1 MRFRVV
7 AEAEDK
13 TLAESLQ
20 ETVKSVLGA
29 SGDKLVVLDG
39 KHFGEGHASQMPMHT
54 LRCFISS
61 LLTASGD
68 PKAAEFLRNGTIFLL
83 SDGRNLRTNQDM
95 KKELKKGIKP
105 LTGIC
110 NRKGIIELRTVFHMR
125 EYTGSGTCVQRSRKI
140 LHSQLAEPLENWLIV
155 KPKAM
160 TLPVRERKFID
171 LPGDS
176 SSRCL
181 ANVPL
186 GSLCSSPFCMSKD
199 SSSEFLKTQEL
210 QISGRA

>member
-1 MRFRVV
+1 MRFKVV
-7 AEAEDK
+7 AEAQGK
-13 TLAESLQ
+13 TVAESLQ
-20 ETVKSVLGA
+20 EAVKSVLGA
-29 SGDKLVVLDG
+29 SVVLDG
-39 KHFGEGHASQMPMHT
+39 KHFGEGHASQMPMPT

-61 LLTASGD
+61 LLAANAD
-68 PKAAEFLRNGTIFLL
+68 AKAAEFLTNGTIFLL
-83 SDGRNLRTNQDM
+83 SDGRNSRTNVDM

-125 EYTGSGTCVQRSRKI
+125 EFTGNGTFERSREI
-140 LHSQLAEPLENWLIV
+140 LHSQLAEPLENRLIV
-155 KPKAM
+155 KTKAM
-160 TLPVRERKFID
+160 TLPVRERRFID

-186 GSLCSSPFCMSKD
+186 GSLCSSPFCMSRD
-199 SSSEFLKTQEL
+199 SYSDSGAS
-210 QISGRA
+210 QIPGRA